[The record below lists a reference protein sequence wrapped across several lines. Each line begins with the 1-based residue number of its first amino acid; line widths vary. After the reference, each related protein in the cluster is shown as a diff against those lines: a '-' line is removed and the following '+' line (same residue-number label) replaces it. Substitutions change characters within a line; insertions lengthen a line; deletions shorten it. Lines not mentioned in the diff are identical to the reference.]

1 MYQRMRCS
9 GRLSWISSWEQV
21 CAPQILPYFLH
32 FQIFLFADGIVYA
45 GITFSQFVCN
55 FIIRLFNI
63 AVETH
68 MVDESSRSAESPFSW
83 HITTNSKFINMDSVD
98 MYSNRYSEH

>member
-1 MYQRMRCS
+1 
-9 GRLSWISSWEQV
+9 
-21 CAPQILPYFLH
+21 
-32 FQIFLFADGIVYA
+32 
-45 GITFSQFVCN
+45 
-55 FIIRLFNI
+55 
-63 AVETH
+63 